1 MTVSS
6 TPPPHR
12 HQDTGAHRRLLEA
25 AAQVLATD
33 GPQGLSLRRVAAL
46 AGGSTQMV
54 YTLFGGKPGLADA
67 LYAEGFV
74 RLAAAVTQALEGAP
88 PPGDPE
94 RLVAIG
100 RGYRR
105 FAVTE
110 PAFFAVMFGR
120 AIPGFTAH
128 RETRAVGR
136 DSTFGLVVRA
146 AQECLDAGTLVG
158 GPAEELAQRCW
169 ATGHGLASLEVAG
182 LLVADDGAR
191 VRDGW
196 ETPGTLPP
204 TPRGSPCPRTAPPL
218 VRTPPSPAAPA
229 RRTATS
235 PSPPP
240 APAPGSS

>member
-1 MTVSS
+1 MTGSS
-6 TPPPHR
+6 TPPPSR
-12 HQDTGAHRRLLEA
+12 RRDSEAHRRLLEA

-33 GPQGLSLRRVAAL
+33 GPHDLSLRRVAAL

-74 RLAAAVTQALEGAP
+74 RLAAAVLQELQGAP

-94 RLVAIG
+94 RMIAIG

-110 PAFFAVMFGR
+110 PGFFSVMFGR

-128 RETRAVGR
+128 RETRSAGR
-136 DSTFGLVVRA
+136 DSTFGLVVRC

-158 GPAEELAQRCW
+158 GPAEQLAQRCW
-169 ATGHGLASLEVAG
+169 ANGHGLASLEVAG
-182 LLVADDGAR
+182 LLVADDLDAFVEAALRVPVDAAR
-191 VRDGW
+191 
-196 ETPGTLPP
+196 
-204 TPRGSPCPRTAPPL
+204 PR
-218 VRTPPSPAAPA
+218 
-229 RRTATS
+229 
-235 PSPPP
+235 
-240 APAPGSS
+240 